1 MRQYMYCIYVHTYI
15 QYMCVLPGEGESSQ
29 FCSSWLLNSYS
40 TVDVSTFDQ
49 RFGWEA
55 CWASVALWWGPT
67 RCEMSCFID
76 HSYFHLYV
84 HFSCVYIYIYVY
96 FEYLPYTYIYI
107 YYRDIY
113 NKIYVLHICIYDTS
127 IACID
132 SLSMVWY
139 TVCCW
144 CTYAT
149 PLGWNKHHIGGC
161 WSTI

>member
-1 MRQYMYCIYVHTYI
+1 MYIHI
-15 QYMCVLPGEGESSQ
+15 
-29 FCSSWLLNSYS
+29 YS
-40 TVDVSTFDQ
+40 TCVFCLERGSHLNFVRPGCWIATQRSMFPRLTNGSDGRSAGHQLRFDGGQ
-49 RFGWEA
+49 RGVRW
-55 CWASVALWWGPT
+55 VALLIIHISI
-67 RCEMSCFID
+67 CMYI
-76 HSYFHLYV
+76 FH
-84 HFSCVYIYIYVY
+84 VYIYIYMY
-96 FEYLPYTYIYI
+96 ILNIYHIHIYI